1 MPSRAGLVLAGVVAT
16 GVIALAIVMAAD
28 KRGFAAALNT
38 KTAVR
43 VPPGKEV
50 CRRSVKP
57 KEAGVNALRFHVD
70 TAGRPGP
77 PLELRVFR
85 GYTRPTVVATG
96 SLSGGYRTGEQEAAL
111 SGSAAGAF
119 ALSACVDNVGS
130 TPITITPPPPL
141 RARERVQAR
150 GRTGFQEISV
160 TLVRK
165 PSRSLLSLMPTA
177 FERAT
182 LFRPGWVGAWTYWL
196 LAVSVIFVVPFML
209 TRALAALEDED

>member
-1 MPSRAGLVLAGVVAT
+1 MPSRAGLVLAGVVAA

-28 KRGFAAALNT
+28 ERGFTAPLNT

-57 KEAGVNALRFHVD
+57 KQAGVNALRFHVD
-70 TAGRPGP
+70 TGGRRGP

-96 SLSGGYRTGEQEAAL
+96 SLPGGYRTGELEAAIT
-111 SGSAAGAF
+111 GSAAGAF

-141 RARERVQAR
+141 RARELAHAR
-150 GRTGFQEISV
+150 GRTGFEEISL

-182 LFRPGWVGAWTYWL
+182 LFRPGWIGAWTYWM
-196 LAVSVIFVVPFML
+196 LAAGLIFVVPFLL
-209 TRALAALEDED
+209 TRALSAVEREE